1 MLYRVE
7 THCSIPPDHKA
18 VFFSSEIDQAF
29 THGPGTWK
37 FNYTLLKDPE
47 CINLIQN
54 DYPSIQDKYKE
65 TDGKQLSYELLKMEM
80 KSMTITY

>member
-29 THGPGTWK
+29 TRGPRTWK

-47 CINLIQN
+47 YINLIQN
-54 DYPSIQDKYKE
+54 NYPSIQDKYRE
-65 TDGKQLSYELLKMEM
+65 TDDKQLY
-80 KSMTITY
+80 